1 MSARRAGCANT
12 SAAQREVSPATGG
25 LRLRAGLGFRGFR
38 DFSGALGVG
47 GFRDFSG
54 ALGVGGFRDF
64 SGALGVEGV
73 TGFIEFRGISEIQSC
88 VYIYIHM
95 YVCVCCVCVCV
106 RLFVLAAV
114 PSQIGRLRVSVLY
127 KEDWAVRALGS
138 LGSLGLMLT

>member
-54 ALGVGGFRDF
+54 ALGV
-64 SGALGVEGV
+64 EGV

-88 VYIYIHM
+88 VYIYIYICM
-95 YVCVCCVCVCV
+95 CVCVLCV
-106 RLFVLAAV
+106 RVCAFVCFGCGAV
-114 PSQIGRLRVSVLY
+114 TDWTSSRFGIVQRRLGCESFGEPGQFGAYVNLKV
-127 KEDWAVRALGS
+127 
-138 LGSLGLMLT
+138 T